1 MEKNENWWLLPKCY
15 CKWIIIMEEFFKWIL
30 CNERSEKQ
38 RKIDMKHKANFGID
52 ANLNLSIWICKHF
65 LKTILQEKI

>member
-1 MEKNENWWLLPKCY
+1 
-15 CKWIIIMEEFFKWIL
+15 MEEFFKWIL